1 MANIVTGIIEHI
13 GNTTQEQSTDGQK
26 TYYRRELVINAKR
39 FDPYT
44 GESVRDNF
52 VSLRLSG
59 ERCKEL
65 DNFKQGDLVDVSY
78 LLDGVKYQDKSGET
92 KYFTRISCYK
102 VENHSKNV
110 RPAQPTTPTQPT
122 PPPAQPTQQYEPFP
136 HQPFEDPKPNNGGL
150 PF

>member
-26 TYYRRELVINAKR
+26 TFYRRELVINAKR

-65 DNFKQGDLVDVSY
+65 DHFKQGDLVDASY
-78 LLDGVKYQDKSGET
+78 ILDGFKYQDKDSRET

-102 VENHSKNV
+102 VELHNKNV
-110 RPAQPTTPTQPT
+110 RPAQPTAQPT

-136 HQPFEDPKPNNGGL
+136 HQPFEEPKPNDGGL